1 MFVCAVT
8 KGIMKDI
15 KNSILSSTLVH
26 LVFLLFLCLFFFP
39 ASVSAGTDSSPD
51 TKTVRVGYVNV
62 PTYEEGGD
70 GEYKT
75 GSGYEYL
82 QKISYYTGWKYEYV
96 YGTFQE
102 LYQKL
107 ANGEIDLFGN
117 LSYTDE
123 RAELFL
129 YSTYPQGKDIYFLYT
144 LPDRTDLLSGCLDDL
159 NHIRIGVTKNS
170 YQETLLKSWLAQH
183 ELTAEICEYDGYDSS
198 MRALESGTIDAIAT
212 PKLSSEDYDYAT
224 VIDIGFS
231 EYYFAVAKGRTDL
244 LGELN
249 EALYQIQTGDPNY
262 NAVLEQKY
270 QSHMLSDTFLT
281 EKERDWLSEHD
292 NTIRLGYLL
301 GNLPFS
307 DQNKTGDLIGILS
320 ALTDSMEQDFPLH
333 FKTLPYTNHAEL
345 LAALQAGEIDAMG
358 PSYCDYWLAEQIDV
372 IQTNSLLSTTP
383 VLFFNGSSVEDMLN
397 VIAVTDQSFFC
408 PDTVKLIFPDAE
420 LLVCDTQQDC
430 LNAVKSKKANSMVA
444 TASQMT
450 LIQQNSSAQQLMS
463 AEISQQIDLCLYVAR
478 ENPPLASILNK
489 GISSAGALLSGAVL
503 SQSSYVPTYSL
514 KNFLSAHIVAATIVI
529 VFIIVLLLII
539 IILLVRATRHVRRVN
554 QQIVQKQQELQTALE
569 AAEAANSAKT
579 IFLANMSHDIRTPIN
594 GILGMVDILG
604 KNLTNP
610 DKVTE
615 CLAKIRTSSDHLLQ
629 LINDVLDLSR
639 LESGQVVL
647 EHVPFNLRAVGEESL
662 AVVEQQAKEAGL
674 HTIADHIDGT
684 DIWLIGSPL
693 HYKQIMLNLYTNA
706 IKYNKPGGLL
716 YTNLEVAERTEDTL
730 TLKITVQDTGIG
742 MTQDFIDTK
751 LFSPFTQGENGAR
764 TTYNGIG
771 LGMSIVKKIVEE
783 MNGSIEVD
791 SILGEGTTFTVLL
804 PFEIDHSDHSEP
816 VEEENE
822 NADITGTHIL
832 IAEDNDLNLEIAEY
846 LLTDAGASLATAVNG
861 KQALDTFAVSEPG
874 TFDLIL
880 MDIMMPIMNGL
891 DATRAIRALDR
902 EDAKTIPIFAMTANA
917 FSEDAKKSLD
927 AGMNEHVAKPLDAK
941 KLIALIARYTKK

>member
-1 MFVCAVT
+1 MIALP
-8 KGIMKDI
+8 I
-15 KNSILSSTLVH
+15 VH
-26 LVFLLFLCLFFFP
+26 LAVILLLCLFFFP
-39 ASVSAGTDSSPD
+39 ASVLAGTDNSDDSTQE

-62 PTYEEGGD
+62 PTYEEGGE

-107 ANGEIDLFGN
+107 ADGEIDLFGN
-117 LSYTDE
+117 LTYTDE
-123 RAELFL
+123 RADLFL

-144 LPDRTDLLSGCLDDL
+144 LPERTDLLSGSLDDL
-159 NHIRIGVTKNS
+159 NGIQIGVTKDS
-170 YQETLLKSWLAQH
+170 YQETLLKSWLSQH
-183 ELTAEICEYDGYDSS
+183 ELTAEISEFDGYASS
-198 MRALESGTIDAIAT
+198 MKALEDGEIDAIAT
-212 PKLSSEDYDYAT
+212 PKLSSEDYNYAT

-231 EYYFAVAKGRTDL
+231 EYYFAVAKGRSDL

-249 EALYQIQTGDPNY
+249 EALYEIQTGDPNY

-270 QSHMLSDTFLT
+270 QSDMLSDTFLT
-281 EKERDWLSEHD
+281 EKEKDWLSEHG

-301 GNLPFS
+301 DNLPFS
-307 DQNKTGDLIGILS
+307 DQNETGDLIGILS
-320 ALTDSMEQDFPLH
+320 ALTDSMEQNFDLH
-333 FKTLPYTNHAEL
+333 FETVPYTSHADL
-345 LAALQAGEIDAMG
+345 QAALQSGEIDAMG
-358 PSYCDYWLAEQIDV
+358 PSYCDYWLAEQINV

-383 VLFFNGSSVEDMLN
+383 VLFFNSNSMTDMLN

-408 PDTVKLIFPDAE
+408 PDTVKLIFPEAE
-420 LLVCDTQQDC
+420 LLICDTQQDC
-430 LNAVKSKKANSMVA
+430 LNAVKNKKANSMVA
-444 TASQMT
+444 TASQMS
-450 LIQQNSSAQQLMS
+450 LIQQNSAAQQLMS
-463 AEISQQIDLCLYVAR
+463 AEISTQIDLCLYVAK
-478 ENPPLASILNK
+478 ENPPLATILNK
-489 GISSAGALLSGAVL
+489 GITSAGTLLSGAIL

-514 KNFLSAHIVAATIVI
+514 KNFLSAHIAAATIVI
-529 VFIIVLLLII
+529 VFIIVLLLVII
-539 IILLVRATRHVRRVN
+539 FLLVRATNHVHKVN
-554 QQIVQKQQELQTALE
+554 QQIVQKQQELQEALE
-569 AAEAANSAKT
+569 AAESANSAKT
-579 IFLANMSHDIRTPIN
+579 TFLANMSHDIRTPIN

-604 KNLTNP
+604 KNRTNP
-610 DKVTE
+610 EKVTE

-629 LINDVLDLSR
+629 LINDILDLSR

-647 EHVPFNLRAVGEESL
+647 EHVPFNLRDVGEDAL
-662 AVVEQQAKEAGL
+662 TVVEQQAKEAGL
-674 HTIADHIDGT
+674 RTLSEHIDGT

-716 YTNLEVAERTEDTL
+716 YTNLEEYSRTDDIL
-730 TLKITVQDTGIG
+730 TLKLTVQDTGIG

-783 MNGSIEVD
+783 MNGSIQVD

-804 PFEIDHSDHSEP
+804 PFEIDRSDHTKP
-816 VEEENE
+816 VEEEPE
-822 NADITGTHIL
+822 NTDITGVHIL

-846 LLTDAGASLATAVNG
+846 LLTDAGATLTTTVNG
-861 KQALDTFAVSEPG
+861 KQALDTFAASEPE

-880 MDIMMPIMNGL
+880 MDIMMPVMNGL
-891 DATRAIRALDR
+891 DAARAIRALDR

-927 AGMNEHVAKPLDAK
+927 AGMNEHVAKPLDAD
-941 KLIALIARYTKK
+941 KLIALIARYTKNK

>member
-1 MFVCAVT
+1 
-8 KGIMKDI
+8 MKN
-15 KNSILSSTLVH
+15 KKSTLIALLIVH
-26 LVFLLFLCLFFFP
+26 LAVILLLCLLFFP
-39 ASVSAGTDSSPD
+39 ISVFAGTDNSDDSTQE

-62 PTYEEGGD
+62 PTYEEGGE

-107 ANGEIDLFGN
+107 ADGEIDLFGN
-117 LSYTDE
+117 LTYTDE
-123 RAELFL
+123 RADLFL

-144 LPDRTDLLSGCLDDL
+144 LPERTDLLSGSLDGL
-159 NHIRIGVTKNS
+159 NGIQIGVTKDS
-170 YQETLLKSWLAQH
+170 YQETLLKNWLSQH
-183 ELTAEICEYDGYDSS
+183 ELTAEISEFDGYASS
-198 MRALESGTIDAIAT
+198 MKALEDGEIDAIAT
-212 PKLSSEDYDYAT
+212 PKLSSEDYNYAT

-231 EYYFAVAKGRTDL
+231 EYYFAVAKGRSDL

-249 EALYQIQTGDPNY
+249 EALYEIQTGDPNY

-270 QSHMLSDTFLT
+270 QSDMLSDTFLT
-281 EKERDWLSEHD
+281 EKEKDWLSEHG

-301 GNLPFS
+301 DNLPFS
-307 DQNKTGDLIGILS
+307 DQNETGDLIGILS
-320 ALTDSMEQDFPLH
+320 ALTDSMEQNFDLH
-333 FKTLPYTNHAEL
+333 FETVPYTNHADL
-345 LAALQAGEIDAMG
+345 QAALQSGEIDAMG
-358 PSYCDYWLAEQIDV
+358 PSYCDYWLAEQMNV

-383 VLFFNGSSVEDMLN
+383 VLFFNSNSMTDMLK
-397 VIAVTDQSFFC
+397 VIAVSDQSFFC
-408 PDTVKLIFPDAE
+408 PDTVKLIFPEAE
-420 LLVCDTQQDC
+420 LLICDTQQDC
-430 LNAVKSKKANSMVA
+430 LNAVKNKKANSMVA
-444 TASQMT
+444 TASQMS
-450 LIQQNSSAQQLMS
+450 LIQQNSAAQQLMS
-463 AEISQQIDLCLYVAR
+463 AEISTQIDLCLYVAK
-478 ENPPLASILNK
+478 ENPPLATILNK
-489 GISSAGALLSGAVL
+489 GITSAGTLLSGAIL

-529 VFIIVLLLII
+529 IFIFVLLLVIIVLLI
-539 IILLVRATRHVRRVN
+539 RATRHVHKVN
-554 QQIVQKQQELQTALE
+554 QQIVQKQQELQEALE
-569 AAEAANSAKT
+569 AAESANSAKT
-579 IFLANMSHDIRTPIN
+579 TFLANMSHDIRTPIN
-594 GILGMVDILG
+594 GILGMVNILG
-604 KNLTNP
+604 KNRTNP
-610 DKVTE
+610 EKVTE

-629 LINDVLDLSR
+629 LINDILDLSR

-647 EHVPFNLRAVGEESL
+647 EHVPFNLRDVGEDAL
-662 AVVEQQAKEAGL
+662 TVVEQQAKEAGL
-674 HTIADHIDGT
+674 RTLSEHIDGT
-684 DIWLIGSPL
+684 GIWLIGSPL

-716 YTNLEVAERTEDTL
+716 YTNLEEYSRTDDIL
-730 TLKITVQDTGIG
+730 TLKLTVQDTGIG

-783 MNGSIEVD
+783 MNGSIQVD

-804 PFEIDHSDHSEP
+804 PFEIDHSDHTKP
-816 VEEENE
+816 VEEEPE
-822 NADITGTHIL
+822 NTDITGVHIL

-846 LLTDAGASLATAVNG
+846 LLTDAGATLTTTVNG
-861 KQALDTFAVSEPG
+861 KQALDTFASSEPG

-880 MDIMMPIMNGL
+880 MDIMMPVMNGL
-891 DATRAIRALDR
+891 DAVRAIRALDR

-927 AGMNEHVAKPLDAK
+927 AGMNEHVAKPLDAD
-941 KLIALIARYTKK
+941 KLIALIARYTKNK